1 MDPFR
6 MESLSTPE
14 EEERVGERDA
24 RRVDAVIRAVVV
36 WHVVGVCVGGEAA
49 NGSLEVDLR
58 YLVRASLL

>member
-14 EEERVGERDA
+14 EEESESET
-24 RRVDAVIRAVVV
+24 RVDAVRAVVV

-49 NGSLEVDLR
+49 NGSLEVEVGVGEVEVL
-58 YLVRASLL
+58 AS